1 MRFPIL
7 VLSLTAALI
16 LPLATQAGINS
27 MREPLFGS
35 ADAARERADA
45 LDARRLAPISYR
57 DATENYQRAD
67 STFERAGSVDTIR
80 RYLSKA
86 EQAYNKSVEAAEIA
100 RTALDATL
108 QAREDALAS
117 EAYDYAEDDW
127 EKGET
132 NFASA
137 ARSLERGSIRSAERY
152 AEKSESA
159 YRSGELMAI
168 KANYLTETKILI
180 EQAEKLKAERYAPT
194 SLNNARLLLQNAE
207 NGLNENRYD
216 TDRPRSL
223 ATDAKHNALHA
234 IYVSKLER
242 SIRDRKASLE
252 SVLLT
257 WEASIGR
264 LGDALDTPVYFDDGE
279 TKAIDTL
286 LEELELLKDREA
298 GLAQQLADRD
308 VELAALLQQTDKMQ
322 ELLGGGN
329 QTIEELEVLL
339 AAGPSPGAVRN
350 GGDAVRSHR
359 SGCIPPG
366 RYGHHPSGWS
376 QLRQRC
382 FPPGR
387 TASAHSGHPRKGHQR
402 VSGVLRGG
410 GRSHRRVRV
419 GRAESGVIPGPGRFG
434 GPAPAGRHA
443 HLSHPSLRRGLRGV
457 PTGSQ

>member
-339 AAGPSPGAVRN
+339 ARPVTGSGSQRWRRCSIPPKRMYSARAIRSSSVWLVSTSTAVFPAWKDSICPFWPPSKRPSASF
-350 GGDAVRSHR
+350 RSPTWWWKVTPTR
-359 SGCIPPG
+359 SGRTSRI
-366 RYGHHPSGWS
+366 
-376 QLRQRC
+376 RC
-382 FPPGR
+382 Y
-387 TASAHSGHPRKGHQR
+387 PR
-402 VSGVLRGG
+402 
-410 GRSHRRVRV
+410 
-419 GRAESGVIPGPGRFG
+419 PGPIRWSGTCWT
-434 GPAPAGRHA
+434 PC
-443 HLSHPSLRRGLRGV
+443 PSLPPISPPRV
-457 PTGSQ
+457 TGSPDR